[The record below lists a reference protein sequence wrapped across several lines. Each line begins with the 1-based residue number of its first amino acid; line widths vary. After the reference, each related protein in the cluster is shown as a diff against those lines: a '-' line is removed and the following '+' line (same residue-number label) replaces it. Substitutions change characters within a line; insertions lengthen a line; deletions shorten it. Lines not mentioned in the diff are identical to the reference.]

1 MRKLADMQKA
11 VEQRAKELAMQNKA
25 AEEREQEALAL
36 KEENAM
42 RERALRAEYARMEVC
57 SKESS
62 FHRTELKKK
71 LEGKGE
77 RENEGTC

>member
-1 MRKLADMQKA
+1 MKKA

-36 KEENAM
+36 KEENTM

-57 SKESS
+57 KESS
-62 FHRTELKKK
+62 FQRTELKKK
-71 LEGKGE
+71 L
-77 RENEGTC
+77 

>member
-1 MRKLADMQKA
+1 M
-11 VEQRAKELAMQNKA
+11 EEHAKQI
-25 AEEREQEALAL
+25 LAL

-42 RERALRAEYARMEVC
+42 RERALRAEYAKMEVC

-77 RENEGTC
+77 KAIEGTCRYAKGCRTKSQRTGDAE

>member
-1 MRKLADMQKA
+1 
-11 VEQRAKELAMQNKA
+11 MQNKA
-25 AEEREQEALAL
+25 AEKREQEALAL

-42 RERALRAEYARMEVC
+42 RERALRAEYANMEVC

-77 RENEGTC
+77 RENKGTCRCAEGHRTKCQRMATGDEE